1 MSNATKI
8 RQKEQKETTKE
19 GGLSST
25 IMDQK
30 SIYNSTHKPQ
40 RSLNETLGFNH
51 GHHQYRMYNETGI
64 PELLESRILG
74 IPVVAIV
81 TSRTRSLHDPTQQ
94 DFIHVRTLPIYMCH
108 TQFKF

>member
-30 SIYNSTHKPQ
+30 SISNSTHKPQ
-40 RSLNETLGFNH
+40 RSLNQTLGFNH
-51 GHHQYRMYNETGI
+51 GHHQY
-64 PELLESRILG
+64 
-74 IPVVAIV
+74 
-81 TSRTRSLHDPTQQ
+81 
-94 DFIHVRTLPIYMCH
+94 
-108 TQFKF
+108 

>member
-1 MSNATKI
+1 MGERQDTNPNTTLNGYIMEFWKFDLTWKLKMSNATKV

-40 RSLNETLGFNH
+40 RLLYETLGFNH
-51 GHHQYRMYNETGI
+51 GHHQY
-64 PELLESRILG
+64 
-74 IPVVAIV
+74 
-81 TSRTRSLHDPTQQ
+81 
-94 DFIHVRTLPIYMCH
+94 
-108 TQFKF
+108 

>member
-1 MSNATKI
+1 MSNTTNI

-40 RSLNETLGFNH
+40 QSLNETLAFNH
-51 GHHQYRMYNETGI
+51 GHHQY
-64 PELLESRILG
+64 
-74 IPVVAIV
+74 
-81 TSRTRSLHDPTQQ
+81 
-94 DFIHVRTLPIYMCH
+94 
-108 TQFKF
+108 

>member
-40 RSLNETLGFNH
+40 RSLNETLGLIMVIINIECAMKQEFLNCW
-51 GHHQYRMYNETGI
+51 N
-64 PELLESRILG
+64 PE
-74 IPVVAIV
+74 
-81 TSRTRSLHDPTQQ
+81 
-94 DFIHVRTLPIYMCH
+94 F
-108 TQFKF
+108 

>member
-8 RQKEQKETTKE
+8 KQKEQKETTKE

-40 RSLNETLGFNH
+40 RSPSETLGFNN
-51 GHHQYRMYNETGI
+51 GHHQY
-64 PELLESRILG
+64 
-74 IPVVAIV
+74 
-81 TSRTRSLHDPTQQ
+81 
-94 DFIHVRTLPIYMCH
+94 
-108 TQFKF
+108 

>member
-30 SIYNSTHKPQ
+30 SIYNSTHKTPA
-40 RSLNETLGFNH
+40 FN
-51 GHHQYRMYNETGI
+51 
-64 PELLESRILG
+64 
-74 IPVVAIV
+74 
-81 TSRTRSLHDPTQQ
+81 QQ
-94 DFIHVRTLPIYMCH
+94 NDRV
-108 TQFKF
+108 

>member
-8 RQKEQKETTKE
+8 TQKEQKETTKE

-40 RSLNETLGFNH
+40 RSINEMIRFNH
-51 GHHQYRMYNETGI
+51 GHHQY
-64 PELLESRILG
+64 
-74 IPVVAIV
+74 
-81 TSRTRSLHDPTQQ
+81 
-94 DFIHVRTLPIYMCH
+94 
-108 TQFKF
+108 

>member
-1 MSNATKI
+1 MEAQMSNATKI

-30 SIYNSTHKPQ
+30 SIYNSTHKSQ

-51 GHHQYRMYNETGI
+51 GHHQY
-64 PELLESRILG
+64 
-74 IPVVAIV
+74 
-81 TSRTRSLHDPTQQ
+81 
-94 DFIHVRTLPIYMCH
+94 
-108 TQFKF
+108 

>member
-1 MSNATKI
+1 MSNITKT

-40 RSLNETLGFNH
+40 RSLNETLGLIMVMINIECAMKQEFLN
-51 GHHQYRMYNETGI
+51 YWN
-64 PELLESRILG
+64 PE
-74 IPVVAIV
+74 
-81 TSRTRSLHDPTQQ
+81 
-94 DFIHVRTLPIYMCH
+94 F
-108 TQFKF
+108 

>member
-1 MSNATKI
+1 MSNTTNI

-40 RSLNETLGFNH
+40 RSLNEKIGFNH
-51 GHHQYRMYNETGI
+51 GHLQY
-64 PELLESRILG
+64 
-74 IPVVAIV
+74 
-81 TSRTRSLHDPTQQ
+81 
-94 DFIHVRTLPIYMCH
+94 
-108 TQFKF
+108 

>member
-30 SIYNSTHKPQ
+30 SIYNSKQKPQ

-51 GHHQYRMYNETGI
+51 GHHQY
-64 PELLESRILG
+64 
-74 IPVVAIV
+74 
-81 TSRTRSLHDPTQQ
+81 
-94 DFIHVRTLPIYMCH
+94 
-108 TQFKF
+108 

>member
-8 RQKEQKETTKE
+8 KQKEQKETTKQ

-40 RSLNETLGFNH
+40 RSTNETLGFNH
-51 GHHQYRMYNETGI
+51 VIINIECAMKQEFLNYWN
-64 PELLESRILG
+64 PE
-74 IPVVAIV
+74 
-81 TSRTRSLHDPTQQ
+81 
-94 DFIHVRTLPIYMCH
+94 F
-108 TQFKF
+108 

>member
-1 MSNATKI
+1 MSNTTKI

-30 SIYNSTHKPQ
+30 STYNSTHKPQ

-51 GHHQYRMYNETGI
+51 GHHQY
-64 PELLESRILG
+64 
-74 IPVVAIV
+74 
-81 TSRTRSLHDPTQQ
+81 
-94 DFIHVRTLPIYMCH
+94 
-108 TQFKF
+108 